1 MMQNQGKRRI
11 KCSIASGLNTDFDKG
26 NQEIEITSLRN
37 CYLRVSMGLTDR
49 RKMAKN
55 LVDSRKN

>member
-37 CYLRVSMGLTDR
+37 CYLTYLSPTFPLVQFFYFGLQQ
-49 RKMAKN
+49 A
-55 LVDSRKN
+55 